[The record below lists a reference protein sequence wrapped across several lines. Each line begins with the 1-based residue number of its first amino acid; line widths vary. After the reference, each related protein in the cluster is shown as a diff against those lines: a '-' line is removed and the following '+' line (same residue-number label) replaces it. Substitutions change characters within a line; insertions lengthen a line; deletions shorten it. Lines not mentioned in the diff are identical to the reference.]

1 MSQKGLALRSAPRS
15 GPPSRLAFAH
25 ASLRSAR
32 EGGFTLLEVL
42 LVVVVLAILA
52 SMLFGLM
59 HFVDSS
65 RVTVAEGRINALGL
79 EVEKQI
85 GLKGFPP
92 ATLATVA
99 TAIKEPGWV
108 QDDWGNAIQYTV
120 NGKQF
125 KLWSFGPDGVS
136 GTRDDILYK
145 RN

>member
-1 MSQKGLALRSAPRS
+1 MSRK
-15 GPPSRLAFAH
+15 
-25 ASLRSAR
+25 
-32 EGGFTLLEVL
+32 GFTLLEVL
-42 LVVVVLAILA
+42 LVVIVLAILA

-65 RVTVAEGRINALGL
+65 RSTVAEGRIHTLGL

-85 GLKGFPP
+85 GLKGSPP
-92 ATLATVA
+92 ATLAVVA
-99 TAIKEPGWV
+99 TAIQQADWV
-108 QDDWGNAIQYTV
+108 NDPWGNAIQYTV